1 MDRIFAWIVDR
12 LRWLLLGATGL
23 GLVLAYMGWSDSSRI
38 HDIQTNGVEATARV
52 EGATRVQRRRGGESY
67 SLKITWQDAKGATR
81 SADKVTVSSTY
92 ARRHISG
99 NTITLDTVRI
109 KYLPDDAETKPIVL
123 DDVGRQEDSDE
134 FMLTLGIG
142 LAGGGAV
149 GSLLMFLFTR
159 RRRSEA

>member
-23 GLVLAYMGWSDSSRI
+23 GLVLAYMGWSDASRI
-38 HDIQTNGVEATARV
+38 RDIAANGVEATARV
-52 EGATRVQRRRGGESY
+52 EGATVVEGRRRGKTY
-67 SLKITWQDAKGATR
+67 SLKLSWQDAKGGART
-81 SADKVTVSSTY
+81 ADRVTVSSTY
-92 ARRHISG
+92 ARKHIRG
-99 NTITLDTVRI
+99 DTITLDTVRI
-109 KYLPDDAETKPIVL
+109 KYLPDNAETMPIVL

-159 RRRSEA
+159 RRRD